1 MRVAR
6 LINVYVMAKKKKKYE
21 VVSHVLDNDCKTCV
35 RNVMAQSPLI
45 QDLYGAKRYTLVSV
59 KGSIPYLLNMT
70 DIIEQGIAKAFGEA
84 SDENQKI
91 VFSEYFSDI
100 KTILSMFKRMED
112 GTIYTD

>member
-1 MRVAR
+1 
-6 LINVYVMAKKKKKYE
+6 
-21 VVSHVLDNDCKTCV
+21 
-35 RNVMAQSPLI
+35 
-45 QDLYGAKRYTLVSV
+45 
-59 KGSIPYLLNMT
+59 MT